1 MAASVDLASGKPE
14 KPVQLFRKTQ
24 PDRLGIG
31 RTYTY
36 DVAPDGNRFLLV
48 VPIQKVGAQP
58 TVVELNCFTE
68 LKEKSRAGGAATK

>member
-1 MAASVDLASGKPE
+1 MSAGVDPASGDVG

-36 DVAPDGNRFLLV
+36 DVTPDGSRFLLV
-48 VPIQKVGAQP
+48 LPNYRAGAQP
-58 TVVELNCFTE
+58 TVVVLNWFEE
-68 LKEKSRAGGAATK
+68 LKAKSRRGR